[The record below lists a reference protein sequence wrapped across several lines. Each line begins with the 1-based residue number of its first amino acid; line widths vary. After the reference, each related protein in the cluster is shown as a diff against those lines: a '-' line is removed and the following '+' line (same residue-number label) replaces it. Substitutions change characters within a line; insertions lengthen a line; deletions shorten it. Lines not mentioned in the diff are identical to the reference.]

1 MGTTACEQVANVY
14 EVGLVSATSVNCI
27 CCYPAAWST
36 NKTHFSF
43 LMPQLVFWV
52 ISSSGICY
60 LSLIVLAFL
69 YDVLWLPL

>member
-43 LMPQLVFWV
+43 LMPQTTCFLGDFFFWDLLLEPNCFSLLV
-52 ISSSGICY
+52 
-60 LSLIVLAFL
+60 
-69 YDVLWLPL
+69 